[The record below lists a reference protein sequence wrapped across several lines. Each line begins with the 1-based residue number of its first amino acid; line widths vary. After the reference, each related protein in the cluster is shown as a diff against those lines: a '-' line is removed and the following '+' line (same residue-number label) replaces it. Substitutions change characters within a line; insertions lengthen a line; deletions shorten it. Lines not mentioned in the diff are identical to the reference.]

1 MAHHHSPK
9 AVVDNLEVFYDD
21 RNTFRSY
28 RGEPT
33 TNIVT
38 TTPSQGGWGGTYTTL
53 STEQKSFRFIITSW
67 SGTPGAAW
75 RSYLWDV
82 SAYTGQ
88 AVTISAT
95 FESADESTADFS
107 FMLIGQTTGTQTYL
121 GYSSEAQRNSKTTTT
136 RERISWSGIVGDGQ
150 KVGFT
155 VWADNGTGTFSVDV
169 SNVQIEI
176 GKSHPTPFVNGTRSA
191 TQGLLDIAGNRTL
204 DLTSVT
210 FNSNAEI
217 EFDGTNDVLSMG
229 GAANIVDKSYTIEAV
244 FNRYSANRLDGII
257 GDTQYHWFS
266 FYVTSNN
273 ELYLFH
279 RRNSPYTDN
288 GAISATGLVGTG
300 YHHAIGVFDINAGMR
315 VYLNG
320 NLVASN
326 SNTTAFDLSGRG
338 PQYIGQHRGGAPSSP
353 SVMSGQIPL
362 LKIHLS
368 KAFTPMEVEQ
378 SYLAVKSRFGI

>member
-9 AVVDNLEVFYDD
+9 AVVDNLEVFYYHI
-21 RNTFRSY
+21 NTFRSY

-136 RERISWSGIVGDGQ
+136 RERISWSGIVGDG
-150 KVGFT
+150 K
-155 VWADNGTGTFSVDV
+155 
-169 SNVQIEI
+169 
-176 GKSHPTPFVNGTRSA
+176 K
-191 TQGLLDIAGNRTL
+191 
-204 DLTSVT
+204 
-210 FNSNAEI
+210 
-217 EFDGTNDVLSMG
+217 
-229 GAANIVDKSYTIEAV
+229 
-244 FNRYSANRLDGII
+244 
-257 GDTQYHWFS
+257 
-266 FYVTSNN
+266 
-273 ELYLFH
+273 
-279 RRNSPYTDN
+279 
-288 GAISATGLVGTG
+288 
-300 YHHAIGVFDINAGMR
+300 
-315 VYLNG
+315 
-320 NLVASN
+320 
-326 SNTTAFDLSGRG
+326 
-338 PQYIGQHRGGAPSSP
+338 
-353 SVMSGQIPL
+353 
-362 LKIHLS
+362 
-368 KAFTPMEVEQ
+368 
-378 SYLAVKSRFGI
+378 